1 MSGRPPRRFSPQPRA
16 ATPSRRESRLHHKK
30 VATLLEGFDDEGF
43 TLARRGNLERWGGAA
58 EPGRFSP
65 QPRVATPS
73 RRETRLHCKGVAH
86 LLEGFD
92 DEGFTLARMRDLK
105 RRGGAAEPG

>member
-1 MSGRPPRRFSPQPRA
+1 MTGGRAGAYERPEKEGRRSGARMSGRLPRRFPPQPRA

-58 EPGRFSP
+58 ELG
-65 QPRVATPS
+65 
-73 RRETRLHCKGVAH
+73 
-86 LLEGFD
+86 
-92 DEGFTLARMRDLK
+92 
-105 RRGGAAEPG
+105 